1 MPLLPAILAM
11 AAVVVASNILVQFVI
26 AGGLLTWGAFTYP
39 FAFLVVDLV
48 NRRHGARAARK
59 VVLWGFGAGVICSLI
74 GSQVMLATGPAV
86 ALRVAVAS
94 AAAFLAAQLLDVA
107 IFQRLR
113 MRAWWHAPLISTFV
127 SSSLDTLI
135 FFGLAFSATAGLLFP
150 DAANAAVSWAQ
161 GTTSLLGG
169 GPDAPLWASLALADL
184 GVKIALAL
192 VTLVPFRLATGH
204 LGREPHKSGATTH

>member
-94 AAAFLAAQLLDVA
+94 GAAFLA
-107 IFQRLR
+107 
-113 MRAWWHAPLISTFV
+113 
-127 SSSLDTLI
+127 SSLDTLI